1 MAIDENKNTDLITT
15 TSSCFYAFDL
25 SGHLLYEQNG
35 LKDLGKTQFYSD
47 ETSAFYYS
55 SKNNNETL
63 IFNTLRG
70 KKEAFKSTSVP
81 LICKLFNDEKKY
93 FIISYFNEIRA
104 RLVD

>member
-1 MAIDENKNTDLITT
+1 LALGVQD
-15 TSSCFYAFDL
+15 
-25 SGHLLYEQNG
+25 G

-47 ETSAFYYS
+47 ETSAFYYR

-63 IFNTLRG
+63 IFNTLMG
-70 KKEAFKSTSVP
+70 KKDAFKSTSVP

-93 FIISYFNEIRA
+93 FVIRYFNEIRA